1 MVLGTGTS
9 LGRSV
14 TGGELSFGRMVYGGT
29 DKEEIQLNEETFWA
43 GGPYRNDNPKGKE
56 VLAKTRE
63 LVFANRL
70 SEAQKLIDENF
81 FTGQHGMRFL
91 TMGSLLINQPEHKNV
106 ENY

>member
-1 MVLGTGTS
+1 MKKL
-9 LGRSV
+9 
-14 TGGELSFGRMVYGGT
+14 
-29 DKEEIQLNEETFWA
+29 WA

-81 FTGQHGMRFL
+81 SQDSMVCVF
-91 TMGSLLINQPEHKNV
+91 SLWAV
-106 ENY
+106 C